1 MVRLGFIVVLVA
13 LIGLLVSGLVALR
26 VYEQEIVIEEAALSR
41 AIDTHGR
48 RVQERLS
55 ERELLT
61 RVAVGLIRS
70 PQPLHPNAL
79 QPLRTSIYAFKTDF
93 VLATWI
99 AHIGPADI
107 AKAEQ
112 ILAEGG
118 YSRPTIR
125 NIDDAAVT
133 GNLPAA
139 FNVLMDVE
147 PRTTETLAL
156 PGRIVD
162 RAPILGPA
170 ITAALARRAP
180 AASDPAVLPRTD
192 GDAGILLVAP
202 VFAENGGPL
211 TGFISFSYRLGPLML
226 SNDEP
231 SLFNVTL
238 RDPRN
243 ESLEFSADRNGIVGP
258 PVAVTARA
266 TTPLLQ
272 GVTFGGRD
280 FVLSYYAKVDPTA
293 RAQSLAAIV
302 MIVGIALT
310 SILCGL
316 FGYVAYNNLRLSREI
331 EARISF
337 EARLSSVIA
346 ELNHRVKNVL
356 AVIQSIVTRTMR
368 PGADVEQARELLIG
382 RIHAM
387 SHVMSLLSDR
397 HWQGA
402 RLKSLLAS
410 RAIPHAERIDVLGA
424 GHHRQRTR
432 RAEPLPAVLRA
443 GIAGQRRCRRRQLA
457 YRGALAG
464 DRQGAERALPPEVG
478 RAQRQRGDAAR
489 GQRLRNHP
497 ARPRRAGSARRHLE
511 ALFHRCELRVRNIR
525 ADAHRG
531 RQDRNGPHRKT
542 VGIAADAV
550 TERTAPDLALPHHG
564 FAMRRLTMGRYL
576 LLWLLGVPIPILLLI
591 WAFGGLS

>member
-41 AIDTHGR
+41 AIENHGR

-70 PQPLHPNAL
+70 AQPLHPNAL

-93 VLATWI
+93 VLATWVANI
-99 AHIGPADI
+99 TPADI
-107 AKAEQ
+107 ARAEQ
-112 ILAEGG
+112 ILSESG
-118 YSRPTIR
+118 YTRPTIR
-125 NIDDAAVT
+125 NVDDTAVG
-133 GNLPAA
+133 GNLPPR
-139 FNVLMDVE
+139 FNVLMEVE
-147 PRTTETLAL
+147 PRTPETLAL
-156 PGRIVD
+156 PGRILD
-162 RAPILGPA
+162 RAPILGPT
-170 ITAALARRAP
+170 IVAALAIRAP
-180 AASDPAVLPRTD
+180 AASEPAILPRSD
-192 GDAGILLVAP
+192 GHAGIMLAAP

-211 TGFISFSYRLGPLML
+211 TGFITFSYRLGPLML

-243 ESLEFSADRNGIVGP
+243 EQLEFASDRNGNVGQPTAVLARANP
-258 PVAVTARA
+258 PV
-266 TTPLLQ
+266 LQ
-272 GVTFGGRD
+272 GVSFGGRD

-302 MIVGIALT
+302 MIVGVALT

-387 SHVMSLLSDR
+387 SHVISLLSDS

-410 RAIPHAERIDVLGA
+410 RAIPHADRIAVSGPDIIVSARAAQSLCLLFFELATQANA
-424 GHHRQRTR
+424 GVSEDSTLHIAVHWNVTGKGQNELFYLKWEEFNVSAATR
-432 RAEPLPAVLRA
+432 RDDNDFGTILLDRVVPE
-443 GIAGQRRCRRRQLA
+443 
-457 YRGALAG
+457 ALGGTSKRYFTDASYVFEISAPMRTVVDKTEM
-464 DRQGAERALPPEVG
+464 DRTGRLTGLLPP
-478 RAQRQRGDAAR
+478 
-489 GQRLRNHP
+489 P
-497 ARPRRAGSARRHLE
+497 
-511 ALFHRCELRVRNIR
+511 
-525 ADAHRG
+525 
-531 RQDRNGPHRKT
+531 
-542 VGIAADAV
+542 
-550 TERTAPDLALPHHG
+550 
-564 FAMRRLTMGRYL
+564 
-576 LLWLLGVPIPILLLI
+576 
-591 WAFGGLS
+591 

>member
-1 MVRLGFIVVLVA
+1 LVRLGFIVVLVA

-41 AIDTHGR
+41 AIENHGR

-70 PQPLHPNAL
+70 AQPLHPNAL

-93 VLATWI
+93 VLATWVANI
-99 AHIGPADI
+99 TPADV

-112 ILAEGG
+112 LLSESG
-118 YSRPTIR
+118 YTRPTIR
-125 NIDDAAVT
+125 NVDDTPVS
-133 GNLPAA
+133 GNLPPH
-139 FNVLMDVE
+139 FNVLMEVE
-147 PRTTETLAL
+147 PRTSETLGL
-156 PGRIVD
+156 PGRILD
-162 RAPILGPA
+162 RTPVLGPT
-170 ITAALARRAP
+170 IVAALAIRAP
-180 AASDPAVLPRTD
+180 AASEPSILPRSD
-192 GDAGILLVAP
+192 GHAGIMLAAP

-211 TGFISFSYRLGPLML
+211 TGFITFSYRLGPLML
-226 SNDEP
+226 NNDEP

-243 ESLEFSADRNGIVGP
+243 EQLEFATDRNGNVGQPTAVLARVNP
-258 PVAVTARA
+258 PV
-266 TTPLLQ
+266 LQ
-272 GVTFGGRD
+272 GVSFGGRD

-302 MIVGIALT
+302 MIVGVALT

-387 SHVMSLLSDR
+387 SHVISLLSDS

-410 RAIPHAERIDVLGA
+410 RAIPHADRISSSGPDIIVSARAAQSLCLLFFELATQANA
-424 GHHRQRTR
+424 GVSEDSTLHIAVHWSVTGKGQNELFYLKWEELNVSAATR
-432 RAEPLPAVLRA
+432 RDDNDFGTILLDRVVPE
-443 GIAGQRRCRRRQLA
+443 
-457 YRGALAG
+457 ALGGTSKRYFTEASYVFEISAPMRTVVDKTEM
-464 DRQGAERALPPEVG
+464 DRTGRLTGLLPP
-478 RAQRQRGDAAR
+478 
-489 GQRLRNHP
+489 P
-497 ARPRRAGSARRHLE
+497 
-511 ALFHRCELRVRNIR
+511 
-525 ADAHRG
+525 
-531 RQDRNGPHRKT
+531 
-542 VGIAADAV
+542 
-550 TERTAPDLALPHHG
+550 
-564 FAMRRLTMGRYL
+564 
-576 LLWLLGVPIPILLLI
+576 
-591 WAFGGLS
+591 

>member
-41 AIDTHGR
+41 AIETHGR

-70 PQPLHPNAL
+70 AQPLHPNAL

-99 AHIGPADI
+99 ANLTPADI
-107 AKAEQ
+107 GRAEQ
-112 ILAEGG
+112 ILAETG
-118 YSRPTIR
+118 YPRPTIR
-125 NIDDAAVT
+125 NADDSPIR
-133 GNLPAA
+133 GNLPAS

-147 PRTTETLAL
+147 PRTAETLGLA
-156 PGRIVD
+156 GRILD
-162 RAPILGPA
+162 RAPPFGPA
-170 ITAALARRAP
+170 IAAALARRAP
-180 AASDPAVLPRTD
+180 AASDPVLLPQSD
-192 GDAGILLVAP
+192 GDAGILLAAP

-211 TGFISFSYRLGPLML
+211 TGFISFSYRIGPLML
-226 SNDEP
+226 VNDEP

-243 ESLEFSADRNGIVGP
+243 ESLEFSADRNGHVGAAT
-258 PVAVTARA
+258 AVPTRGSV
-266 TTPLLQ
+266 PLLQ

-280 FVLSYYAKVDPTA
+280 FALSYYARVDPTA

-302 MIVGIALT
+302 MIVGVALT

-368 PGADVEQARELLIG
+368 PGADVEQARDMLIG

-387 SHVMSLLSDR
+387 SHVISLLSDS

-402 RLKSLLAS
+402 RLKSLLVS
-410 RAIPHAERIDVLGA
+410 RAIPHADRIVATGPDIIVSARAAQSLCLLFFELATQANAGTDGA
-424 GHHRQRTR
+424 TLRITVHWQVTGKGQNELFQLKWEEFNVSAATR
-432 RAEPLPAVLRA
+432 REDTDFGTILLDRVAPEALGGTSKRYFTDASYVFEISAPMRTVLDKTEM
-443 GIAGQRRCRRRQLA
+443 
-457 YRGALAG
+457 
-464 DRQGAERALPPEVG
+464 DRTGRLSGLLPP
-478 RAQRQRGDAAR
+478 
-489 GQRLRNHP
+489 
-497 ARPRRAGSARRHLE
+497 
-511 ALFHRCELRVRNIR
+511 
-525 ADAHRG
+525 
-531 RQDRNGPHRKT
+531 K
-542 VGIAADAV
+542 
-550 TERTAPDLALPHHG
+550 
-564 FAMRRLTMGRYL
+564 
-576 LLWLLGVPIPILLLI
+576 
-591 WAFGGLS
+591 

>member
-1 MVRLGFIVVLVA
+1 LVRLGFIVVLVA

-41 AIDTHGR
+41 AIETHGR

-70 PQPLHPNAL
+70 AQPLHPNAL
-79 QPLRTSIYAFKTDF
+79 HPLRTSIYAFKTDF
-93 VLATWI
+93 VLATWV
-99 AHIGPADI
+99 ANMTPADVG
-107 AKAEQ
+107 KAEQ
-112 ILAEGG
+112 ILKENG
-118 YSRPTIR
+118 YTRPTIR
-125 NIDDAAVT
+125 NFDDT
-133 GNLPAA
+133 PIGGNPPPH

-147 PRTTETLAL
+147 PRTSETLTL
-156 PGRIVD
+156 PGRILD
-162 RAPILGPA
+162 RAPIVGPA
-170 ITAALARRAP
+170 ISAALAIRAP
-180 AASDPAVLPRTD
+180 AASEPTVLPRSN
-192 GDAGILLVAP
+192 GNAGIVLAAP
-202 VFAENGGPL
+202 VFAEVTGPL
-211 TGFISFSYRLGPLML
+211 TGFITFSYMLGPLML

-243 ESLEFSADRNGIVGP
+243 EQLEFAADRTGNVGQP
-258 PVAVTARA
+258 TAVLARA
-266 TTPLLQ
+266 TQPVLQ
-272 GVTFGGRD
+272 GVSFGGRD

-302 MIVGIALT
+302 MIVGVALT

-387 SHVMSLLSDR
+387 SHVISLLSDS

-410 RAIPHAERIDVLGA
+410 RAIPHADRISVSGPDIIVSARAAQSLCLLFFELATQANA
-424 GHHRQRTR
+424 GVGEDSTLHIAVHWTVTGKGQNELFYLKWEELNVSAATR
-432 RAEPLPAVLRA
+432 RDDNDFGTILLDRVVPEALGGTSKRYFTDVSYVFEISAPMRTVVDKTEMDRTGRLAGLLPLP
-443 GIAGQRRCRRRQLA
+443 
-457 YRGALAG
+457 
-464 DRQGAERALPPEVG
+464 
-478 RAQRQRGDAAR
+478 
-489 GQRLRNHP
+489 
-497 ARPRRAGSARRHLE
+497 
-511 ALFHRCELRVRNIR
+511 
-525 ADAHRG
+525 
-531 RQDRNGPHRKT
+531 
-542 VGIAADAV
+542 
-550 TERTAPDLALPHHG
+550 
-564 FAMRRLTMGRYL
+564 
-576 LLWLLGVPIPILLLI
+576 
-591 WAFGGLS
+591 

>member
-1 MVRLGFIVVLVA
+1 MVRPGFIVALVA

-41 AIDTHGR
+41 AIETHGR

-61 RVAVGLIRS
+61 HVAVGLIRS

-93 VLATWI
+93 VLATWV
-99 AHIGPADI
+99 AHIGPADV
-107 AKAEQ
+107 ARAEQ

-118 YSRPTIR
+118 YSRPVIR
-125 NIDDAAVT
+125 NIDDSAVG
-133 GNLPAA
+133 GNLPAS

-147 PRTTETLAL
+147 PRTPETLAM
-156 PGRIVD
+156 PGRILD
-162 RAPILGPA
+162 RAPTLGPA
-170 ITAALARRAP
+170 IAAAIARQAP
-180 AASDPAVLPRTD
+180 AASDPAALQRSD
-192 GDAGILLVAP
+192 GDVGILLAAP

-226 SNDEP
+226 ANDEP

-243 ESLEFSADRNGIVGP
+243 ESLEFSRDRNGIVGAP
-258 PVAVTARA
+258 SAVLARE
-266 TTPLLQ
+266 TSPLLQ

-280 FVLSYYAKVDPTA
+280 FMLSYYAKVDPTA
-293 RAQSLAAIV
+293 RAQSLTAIV
-302 MIVGIALT
+302 LIVGIALT

-346 ELNHRVKNVL
+346 ELNHRVKNIL

-368 PGADVEQARELLIG
+368 PGADVEHARELLIG

-387 SHVMSLLSDR
+387 SHVISLLSDS

-410 RAIPHAERIDVLGA
+410 RAIPHADRITVTGPEIIVSARAAQSLCLLFFELASQANASA
-424 GHHRQRTR
+424 GDGSLHIAVQWQVTGKGPNELFHLKWEEFNVSAATR
-432 RAEPLPAVLRA
+432 REDSDFGAILLDRVAPEALGGTSKRYFTDASYVFEISAPMRTVVDKTEMDRTGRLSGLLPLP
-443 GIAGQRRCRRRQLA
+443 
-457 YRGALAG
+457 
-464 DRQGAERALPPEVG
+464 
-478 RAQRQRGDAAR
+478 
-489 GQRLRNHP
+489 
-497 ARPRRAGSARRHLE
+497 
-511 ALFHRCELRVRNIR
+511 
-525 ADAHRG
+525 
-531 RQDRNGPHRKT
+531 
-542 VGIAADAV
+542 
-550 TERTAPDLALPHHG
+550 
-564 FAMRRLTMGRYL
+564 
-576 LLWLLGVPIPILLLI
+576 
-591 WAFGGLS
+591 

>member
-1 MVRLGFIVVLVA
+1 LVRLGFIVVLVA

-41 AIDTHGR
+41 AIETHGR

-61 RVAVGLIRS
+61 RVAVGLVRS

-93 VLATWI
+93 VLATWV
-99 AHIGPADI
+99 AHIGPADA

-125 NIDDAAVT
+125 NVDDTAIT
-133 GNLPAA
+133 GNLPAS

-147 PRTTETLAL
+147 PRTAETMAL
-156 PGRIVD
+156 PGRILD
-162 RAPILGPA
+162 RAPTLSPA
-170 ITAALARRAP
+170 IAAALARRAP
-180 AASDPAVLPRTD
+180 AASDPAVLPRSE

-202 VFAENGGPL
+202 VFAENSGSL
-211 TGFISFSYRLGPLML
+211 SGFISFSYRLGPLML

-243 ESLEFSADRNGIVGP
+243 EQLEFSADRNGAVGAAT
-258 PVAVTARA
+258 AVLTRA
-266 TTPLLQ
+266 TNPLLQ
-272 GVTFGGRD
+272 GVSFGGRD

-368 PGADVEQARELLIG
+368 PGADVEHARELLIG

-387 SHVMSLLSDR
+387 SHVISLLSDS

-410 RAIPHAERIDVLGA
+410 RAIPHADRIAVSGPDIIVSARAAQSLCLLFFELASQANASVADGSLHIA
-424 GHHRQRTR
+424 VQWQVSGKGSNELFHLKWEEFNVSAATR
-432 RAEPLPAVLRA
+432 REDSDFGTILLDRVAPE
-443 GIAGQRRCRRRQLA
+443 
-457 YRGALAG
+457 ALGGTSKRYFTDASYVFEISAPMRTVVDKTEM
-464 DRQGAERALPPEVG
+464 DRTGKLSGVLPP
-478 RAQRQRGDAAR
+478 
-489 GQRLRNHP
+489 P
-497 ARPRRAGSARRHLE
+497 
-511 ALFHRCELRVRNIR
+511 
-525 ADAHRG
+525 
-531 RQDRNGPHRKT
+531 
-542 VGIAADAV
+542 
-550 TERTAPDLALPHHG
+550 
-564 FAMRRLTMGRYL
+564 
-576 LLWLLGVPIPILLLI
+576 
-591 WAFGGLS
+591 

>member
-1 MVRLGFIVVLVA
+1 LVRLGFIVVLVA

-99 AHIGPADI
+99 AHIGPADV

-125 NIDDAAVT
+125 NIDDTAVA

-156 PGRIVD
+156 PGRILD
-162 RAPILGPA
+162 RAPTLGPA

-180 AASDPAVLPRTD
+180 AASDPAVLQRTD

-243 ESLEFSADRNGIVGP
+243 ESLEFSSDRNSIVGP

-410 RAIPHAERIDVLGA
+410 RAIPHAEKIEATGPDIIVSARAAQSLCLLFFELASQANA
-424 GHHRQRTR
+424 GDGGLHIAVQWQVTGKGQNELFHLRWEELNVSAASR
-432 RAEPLPAVLRA
+432 RADSDFGTILL
-443 GIAGQRRCRRRQLA
+443 
-457 YRGALAG
+457 
-464 DRQGAERALPPEVG
+464 DRVAP
-478 RAQRQRGDAAR
+478 
-489 GQRLRNHP
+489 
-497 ARPRRAGSARRHLE
+497 E
-511 ALFHRCELRVRNIR
+511 ALGGTSKRYFT
-525 ADAHRG
+525 DASYVFEISAPMRTVVDKTEM
-531 RQDRNGPHRKT
+531 DRTGKLS
-542 VGIAADAV
+542 G
-550 TERTAPDLALPHHG
+550 LLP
-564 FAMRRLTMGRYL
+564 M
-576 LLWLLGVPIPILLLI
+576 P
-591 WAFGGLS
+591 

>member
-99 AHIGPADI
+99 AHIGPADV

-125 NIDDAAVT
+125 NIDDTAVA

-156 PGRIVD
+156 PGRILD
-162 RAPILGPA
+162 RAPTLGPA

-180 AASDPAVLPRTD
+180 AASDPAVLQRTD

-243 ESLEFSADRNGIVGP
+243 ESLEFSSDRNSIVGP

-410 RAIPHAERIDVLGA
+410 RAIPHAEKIEATGPDIIVSARAAQSLCLLFFELASQANA
-424 GHHRQRTR
+424 GDGGLHIAVQWQVTGKGQNELFHLRWEELNVSAASR
-432 RAEPLPAVLRA
+432 RADSDFGTILL
-443 GIAGQRRCRRRQLA
+443 
-457 YRGALAG
+457 
-464 DRQGAERALPPEVG
+464 DRVAP
-478 RAQRQRGDAAR
+478 
-489 GQRLRNHP
+489 
-497 ARPRRAGSARRHLE
+497 E
-511 ALFHRCELRVRNIR
+511 ALGGTSKRYFT
-525 ADAHRG
+525 DASYVFEISAPMRTVVDKTEM
-531 RQDRNGPHRKT
+531 DRTGKLS
-542 VGIAADAV
+542 G
-550 TERTAPDLALPHHG
+550 LLP
-564 FAMRRLTMGRYL
+564 M
-576 LLWLLGVPIPILLLI
+576 P
-591 WAFGGLS
+591 